1 MKQKVLYTSVAAA
14 LMLGGATAT
23 LAQQYYVIQP
33 AANPGV
39 VVQERIVTTPAQPVV
54 VHGTPM
60 TMSYTVDDA
69 YPFPSPET
77 RVEQSGVFVPTV
89 PVESRAIAVPA
100 DVRAIEV
107 RPGPDRRW
115 TNHRN
120 PNSD

>member
-1 MKQKVLYTSVAAA
+1 MKQKVLYTTVAAA
-14 LMLGGATAT
+14 LKLGGATAA

-89 PVESRAIAVPA
+89 PVESAAIAVPA
-100 DVRAIEV
+100 ETRAVEV
-107 RPGPDRRW
+107 RPGGRW
-115 TNHRN
+115 NSHRN